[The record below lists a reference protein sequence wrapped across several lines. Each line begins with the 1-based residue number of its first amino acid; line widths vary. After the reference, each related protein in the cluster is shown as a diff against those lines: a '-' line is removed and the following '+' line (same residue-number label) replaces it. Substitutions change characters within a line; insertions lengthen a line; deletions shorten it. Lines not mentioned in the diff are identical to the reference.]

1 MSSTPHIPSY
11 LKCDFPSHSISR
23 DIQLQVV
30 RSGIPSGGRLTN
42 FNSRKI
48 ERPDKAKD
56 RPRRDSISAKTF
68 SIKSPSY
75 SGKHTFYTVTGR
87 LIIYSYPKVKIEQDH
102 DWEIFSFP
110 KHSLDWLN
118 SSWRYDGL
126 SASILIF
133 TQPISLQLKHTNASN
148 WHKKTVTELLIF
160 SIVLVVQCTV
170 RNVFAL
176 SGDDPIIWSP
186 IVS

>member
-1 MSSTPHIPSY
+1 MFSTPHIPSY
-11 LKCDFPSHSISR
+11 LKCDFPSQSISR

-68 SIKSPSY
+68 SIKSSSY

-148 WHKKTVTELLIF
+148 SRKKKQSQSCWF
-160 SIVLVVQCTV
+160 VQLFWFVQWEMFLPCLAMIPSFGL
-170 RNVFAL
+170 R
-176 SGDDPIIWSP
+176 
-186 IVS
+186 

>member
-1 MSSTPHIPSY
+1 M
-11 LKCDFPSHSISR
+11 
-23 DIQLQVV
+23 
-30 RSGIPSGGRLTN
+30 RSGIPSSGRLTN

-102 DWEIFSFP
+102 DWEYFPFQNIHLIDWIALGVMMGCRPLFWFSLSP
-110 KHSLDWLN
+110 YHCN
-118 SSWRYDGL
+118 SSTLMPLTHAKKQSQSCWFAQLFWFVQWEMFLPCLAMIPSFGL
-126 SASILIF
+126 
-133 TQPISLQLKHTNASN
+133 
-148 WHKKTVTELLIF
+148 
-160 SIVLVVQCTV
+160 
-170 RNVFAL
+170 R
-176 SGDDPIIWSP
+176 
-186 IVS
+186 